1 MNSSTKLVCYIVCCF
16 FIISKLSMAAVNCY
30 ELELETPIHQ
40 RIIFQEGSDIA
51 LFGDKQ
57 IHFTQDAQILC
68 DDNAILDFECLLASY
83 PEIITGIIADE
94 QKKLWLIV
102 NGHKVLYDDGEK
114 RSYTEA
120 LLNGTVKDSMAQLY
134 PLEPSRPIPDIG
146 IAPGR
151 VRSYALLEAIYGN
164 SKEEVEKQLIGV
176 KFNKRKKI
184 CFFSHSAKAAQNLKD
199 VFTQL
204 NILLDKNP
212 QVYEYIFPL
221 SDGFTWRVIAGEKRL
236 SPHSYG
242 IAIDLHPKKG
252 IYWRIVKDR
261 EKYLQI
267 QKDYPSELV
276 RLFEQK
282 GFIWGGKWYEYDFMH
297 FEYRPELIY
306 KAQRSIHN
314 NTI

>member
-1 MNSSTKLVCYIVCCF
+1 MNSSIRLICYIVCCF
-16 FIISKLSMAAVNCY
+16 FILSKLSMAAVNY
-30 ELELETPIHQ
+30 SDLEILVQH
-40 RIIFQEGSDIA
+40 RIVFQEGSDIA

-57 IHFTQDAQILC
+57 ILFTQDAQILC

-83 PEIITGIIADE
+83 PGIITGIITDE
-94 QKKLWLIV
+94 EKRLWLIV
-102 NGHKVLYDDGEK
+102 NGHKVLYDDGKK
-114 RSYTEA
+114 RIYSEA
-120 LLNGTVKDSMAQLY
+120 LLNSTVKDSMAQLY
-134 PLEPSRPIPDIG
+134 PLEPSRPIPDVG

-164 SKEEVEKQLIGV
+164 SREEVEKQLVGIRF
-176 KFNKRKKI
+176 KKREKI
-184 CFFSHSAKAAQNLKD
+184 CFFSHSAKAAQSLKD

-204 NILLDKNP
+204 DTLLDKDP

-221 SDGFTWRVIAGEKRL
+221 SGGFAWRVIAGEKRL

-252 IYWRIVKDR
+252 IYWRLVKDR

-267 QKDYPSELV
+267 QKEYPSELV
-276 RLFEQK
+276 GIFEQR

-306 KAQRSIHN
+306 KAKRSIHN
-314 NTI
+314 NVM